1 MKKFFAA
8 ILCVLLGLSLFACA
22 SSQPSVY
29 RAQRDGKEYVVDTV
43 SKKISDGTHTY
54 RYSLDGDS
62 GGYSIKIT
70 YPDGSTYSWDRRA
83 SGGGAFYGY
92 GGGSKDYD
100 ENRYVSGDTLCDIL
114 EAAVPEKK
122 EPGNVLLILLLLAVG
137 IFNTVSP
144 YNAWYLAYGWR
155 YKDAEPSD
163 LALGEARFGGIVAL
177 VVAVIMIFV

>member
-1 MKKFFAA
+1 MKKNFVF
-8 ILCVLLGLSLFACA
+8 IICMLLVMSLFACA

-62 GGYSIKIT
+62 GGYSIEIT
-70 YPDGSTYSWDRRA
+70 YPDGSAYWWDRTKN
-83 SGGGAFYGY
+83 STGGFGH
-92 GGGSKDYD
+92 GGWSNDYD

-114 EAAVPEKK
+114 EVAVPEKK
-122 EPGNVLLILLLLAVG
+122 EPKNVLLILLLLAIG

-144 YNAWYLAYGWR
+144 HTAWYLENGWR
-155 YKDAEPSD
+155 FKNAEPSD
-163 LALGEARFGGIVAL
+163 LALGMTRLAGIILIA
-177 VVAVIMIFV
+177 AAIITIFV